1 MKKIGIT
8 GSLAS
13 GKTTASKILARGK
26 YPLFSADNEV
36 KRLYKN
42 KNFIVLISN
51 KFKIKK
57 TSKIKEILKKNIL
70 NKKSNLK
77 KLEQIIHPFVRREMR
92 KFEKKNKNKKFAF
105 FEIPLLIESKLMNKF
120 DLVISIKANRRLR
133 LKRFISKGGSKK
145 LFQILN
151 KKQLNDAKKE
161 KHSDFVVVNE
171 KNKIILKKKLLD
183 IVKIYE

>member
-36 KRLYKN
+36 KKLYRN
-42 KNFIVLISN
+42 KNFKDLILN
-51 KFKIKK
+51 KFKINK
-57 TSKIKEILKKNIL
+57 TVVIRKILKKKIL
-70 NKKSNLK
+70 ENKSNLK
-77 KLEQIIHPFVRREMR
+77 KLEKIIHPFVRKEML
-92 KFEKKNKNKKFAF
+92 KFEVKNKKKRFIF
-105 FEIPLLIESKLMNKF
+105 FEIPLLVESKLMRKF
-120 DLVISIKANRRLR
+120 DIVIFVKANKSLR
-133 LKRFISKGGSKK
+133 FKRFISKGGNKK

-151 KKQLNDAKKE
+151 KKQLSDKKKE

-183 IVKIYE
+183 ILKKYE